1 MKQKLAIARALLHD
15 PAVVFLD
22 EPTAALDPEAAF
34 LVRESIETLRK
45 AGRTIILATHNLDE
59 ADRLCDRIA
68 FVRAGLVR
76 IDTPAALRGGVGTR
90 RLTVRLASGPTKAI
104 LDTVRAMPGVDAVEA
119 VDGVLRVGAADP
131 EVDRALGRARVGR
144 RRRGRRRGPHGTGLA
159 GADLLRGHGRATGR
173 RRHAGGRLM
182 RPGII
187 WTILRRE
194 WLETFRNRLLMSTI
208 LLPPILLTVAPIA
221 LAGAVGSERLPPEL
235 ATQVLA
241 QRPEWASLTPGELA
255 GAFAVQQFLVF
266 FLLMPAYIP
275 LSIATFSIIGEKQA
289 RSLEPVLAAPIRT
302 SELLAGKAIAAL
314 VPGVLAGWATY
325 VVFVLLASVVYGP
338 ALFGV
343 VTDGSWLA
351 GAFVLGPAVGL
362 SSVVAGV
369 IVSARVN
376 DPRVAQQIGGV
387 IIVPIVGLVLVQAT
401 GTLLVGPV
409 GYAVLAAII
418 LGISLVG
425 LRVGVRL
432 FDRESILTRW
442 R

>member
-1 MKQKLAIARALLHD
+1 M
-15 PAVVFLD
+15 
-22 EPTAALDPEAAF
+22 
-34 LVRESIETLRK
+34 
-45 AGRTIILATHNLDE
+45 
-59 ADRLCDRIA
+59 
-68 FVRAGLVR
+68 RAG
-76 IDTPAALRGGVGTR
+76 IIM
-90 RLTVRLASGPTKAI
+90 TV
-104 LDTVRAMPGVDAVEA
+104 
-119 VDGVLRVGAADP
+119 
-131 EVDRALGRARVGR
+131 
-144 RRRGRRRGPHGTGLA
+144 
-159 GADLLRGHGRATGR
+159 
-173 RRHAGGRLM
+173 
-182 RPGII
+182 
-187 WTILRRE
+187 LRRE
-194 WLETFRNRLLMSTI
+194 WFETVRNRLLMSTI

-235 ATQVLA
+235 ATQVLS
-241 QRPEWASLTPGELA
+241 QRPEWAALTPGELA

-325 VVFVLLASVVYGP
+325 VVFVLLASLVYGP

-351 GAFVLGPAVGL
+351 GVFLLGPAVGL

-387 IIVPIVGLVLVQAT
+387 IIVPIVGLVLLQAT
-401 GTLLVGPV
+401 GTLFLGPF
-409 GYAVLAAII
+409 GYAVLAVII
-418 LGISLVG
+418 LIISLVG
-425 LRVGVRL
+425 LRIGVRL
-432 FDRESILTRW
+432 FDREAILTRW